1 MVTGLL
7 LAIIPFIQLGSGN
20 DFVMRASIAPLFYLM
35 LLTAETIFNK
45 STPRLLLVACYI
57 LLVLSSLTPLYEINR
72 SVYRTYEY
80 YFVPKETDCS
90 CDVPLRVTHLEQ
102 GGAPELEHPDTLIA
116 DEIKTLQFM
125 EDKLSKNFIANVRQ
139 SLYYRYISSR

>member
-1 MVTGLL
+1 
-7 LAIIPFIQLGSGN
+7 
-20 DFVMRASIAPLFYLM
+20 MRASIAPLFYLM
-35 LLTAETIFNK
+35 LLTGETIFDK
-45 STPRLLLVACYI
+45 STPRSLLITIYCLLL
-57 LLVLSSLTPLYEINR
+57 LGSLTPLYEINR

-102 GGAPELEHPDTLIA
+102 GGAPELDHPDTLVA
-116 DEIKTLQFM
+116 DEIRTLQYM
-125 EDKLSKNFIANVRQ
+125 DDKLSKNFIANVRQ